1 MNGIFFLIRNWKV
14 PQRKIE
20 QLTYCHPKLKRR
32 TSASIYRV
40 DGVFTVEHPQQV
52 AIFRNFP
59 LWHHLFN
66 FQWGQQTKVEQ
77 LPLLPFWTN
86 GHLQRPPVLEKLFV
100 WHVTIFVSFGGP
112 RPVILDPRINLT
124 RAGMFL
130 LMWFYA
136 SFVAPQLANC
146 RYTKSPDSFVKI
158 PKKVVRCR
166 LWNFNFDFT
175 SIFVK
180 HFRAFSLNKIEG
192 NR

>member
-77 LPLLPFWTN
+77 LLLPFCNERTPSKTSSTREIVCLTCYYFCQLWGSTSSN
-86 GHLQRPPVLEKLFV
+86 TRSQDQPNSRRNVSVDVVLRQFCS
-100 WHVTIFVSFGGP
+100 TAIS
-112 RPVILDPRINLT
+112 
-124 RAGMFL
+124 
-130 LMWFYA
+130 
-136 SFVAPQLANC
+136 QL
-146 RYTKSPDSFVKI
+146 
-158 PKKVVRCR
+158 
-166 LWNFNFDFT
+166 
-175 SIFVK
+175 
-180 HFRAFSLNKIEG
+180 SLY
-192 NR
+192 